1 MYPDPGE
8 TIVIVTAAPT
18 KLAMNV
24 SRQQSGKGTVG
35 TTDVGATL
43 YSVPASITE
52 TVTGPGCARAGVKV
66 NEQVGGGPGQPPGGG
81 GMVEIAEG
89 QGPARR
95 DHVAFVHAKAD
106 GGPKREAGGGGG
118 QDQKQQR
125 AGHVIRDRSEGSPFP
140 GAPV

>member
-66 NEQVGGGPGQPPGGG
+66 NEQVGGCPIPELEDQGGG
-81 GMVEIAEG
+81 AIVHVGSVAVNVNPQKESFAPTLRDVG
-89 QGPARR
+89 ATLYLPALC
-95 DHVAFVHAKAD
+95 VT
-106 GGPKREAGGGGG
+106 
-118 QDQKQQR
+118 
-125 AGHVIRDRSEGSPFP
+125 
-140 GAPV
+140 